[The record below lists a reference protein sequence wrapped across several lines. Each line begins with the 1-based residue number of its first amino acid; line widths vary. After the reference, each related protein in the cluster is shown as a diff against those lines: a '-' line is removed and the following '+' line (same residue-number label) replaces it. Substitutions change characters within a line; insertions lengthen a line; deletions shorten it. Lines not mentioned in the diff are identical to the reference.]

1 MTRSPPMTAHLR
13 METTKVQFLMWPLH
27 SVSVMD
33 HTIPVADQIARKEKI
48 RHDTSIRIWTY
59 HYLIHFNTL
68 IINQLLMTIFAFA
81 AKLCSNAFNQRKVQ
95 VGKLRIL

>member
-1 MTRSPPMTAHLR
+1 MTAHLR

-59 HYLIHFNTL
+59 QYLIHFNT
-68 IINQLLMTIFAFA
+68 
-81 AKLCSNAFNQRKVQ
+81 
-95 VGKLRIL
+95 

>member
-48 RHDTSIRIWTY
+48 RHDTSIRIST
-59 HYLIHFNTL
+59 HF
-68 IINQLLMTIFAFA
+68 QH
-81 AKLCSNAFNQRKVQ
+81 SH
-95 VGKLRIL
+95 